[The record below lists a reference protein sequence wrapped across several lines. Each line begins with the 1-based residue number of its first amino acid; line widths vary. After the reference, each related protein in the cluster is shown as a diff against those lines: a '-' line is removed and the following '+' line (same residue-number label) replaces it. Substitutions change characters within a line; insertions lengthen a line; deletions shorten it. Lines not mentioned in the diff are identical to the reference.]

1 MKKKPVW
8 LDCDPGHDDCFAI
21 ALAAYHQ
28 KLNLLG
34 ISTTGGNQSVEKTT
48 SNALSWLSHIGKST
62 IPVYRGEANPL
73 VLKPQICA
81 EIHGESGLE
90 SFSSSQEHLA
100 TALKP
105 QKQGA
110 VSAMAETI
118 LRSAEP
124 VTLIGI
130 ARLTNIALML
140 QRFPDVTQNIE
151 QIVLMGGAL
160 GVGNTQPVSE
170 FNIESDPHAAEIVFN
185 GASQDYKLVMIPLEV
200 THRVLVTPDIFRR
213 VRSLGEFGLLCEDL
227 LLFFKDPYEPVFG
240 FPPPPLHDPCAVYYV
255 TNPEQFTTRLVN
267 VEIETSSPLSLGQT
281 VADMYSRTD
290 RTPNVIV
297 GTDINTERFWE
308 TMLEALKA
316 VTRASDAG
324 E

>member
-48 SNALSWLSHIGKST
+48 SNALTWLNIIHKPE

-90 SFSSSQEHLA
+90 RLSNSKEHLH
-100 TALKP
+100 TNLRP
-105 QKQGA
+105 QNEGA
-110 VSAMAETI
+110 VSAMAAGI

-151 QIVLMGGAL
+151 QIVIMGGAL

-200 THRVLVTPDIFRR
+200 THRVLVTPDIFQR
-213 VRSLGEFGLLCEDL
+213 VGSLGEFGLLCEDL
-227 LLFFKDPYEPVFG
+227 LLFFKDTYETVFG
-240 FPPPPLHDPCAVYYV
+240 FSSPPLHDPCAVYYV
-255 TNPEQFTTRLVN
+255 TNPEQFTTRFVN